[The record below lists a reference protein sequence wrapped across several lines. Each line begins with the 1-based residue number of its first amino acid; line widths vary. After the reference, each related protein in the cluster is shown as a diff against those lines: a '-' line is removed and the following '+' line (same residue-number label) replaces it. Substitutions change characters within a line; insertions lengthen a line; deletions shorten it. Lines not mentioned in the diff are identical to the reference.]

1 MNFRALAISLC
12 NLSCIILHIFSF
24 VNPFLKV
31 KLSIYLFSFVFHEKK
46 QDFIAFLHRKKV
58 LSGIF
63 FRRVPFPHSLFAF
76 ICSKKTYISPRPL
89 SIALLTVSIAAAS
102 SSPSQ
107 ISVISVPDLMPAAIT
122 FHTLFA
128 MILFSPH
135 SMITSHLNFIAVWDK
150 TPAGLK

>member
-63 FRRVPFPHSLFAF
+63 FRRVPFPSQFVCFYLLKEDLHFAKTALNCLAYGLHSCCL
-76 ICSKKTYISPRPL
+76 I
-89 SIALLTVSIAAAS
+89 LTVTNQCNLSAG
-102 SSPSQ
+102 
-107 ISVISVPDLMPAAIT
+107 LEPAAIT
-122 FHTLFA
+122 FNTLFA